1 MWLIY
6 ILYMCESLRELRKII
21 QRLQSIF
28 ILIPM
33 ENKTIAQEKVKIIL
47 GQNTDEAKNSASLK
61 FPNRGSHSEHKA
73 NRS

>member
-1 MWLIY
+1 
-6 ILYMCESLRELRKII
+6 
-21 QRLQSIF
+21 
-28 ILIPM
+28 M

-61 FPNRGSHSEHKA
+61 FPNRGSHSEHKT

>member
-1 MWLIY
+1 
-6 ILYMCESLRELRKII
+6 MCESLRELRKII

-47 GQNTDEAKNSASLK
+47 GQNIDEAKNSASLK
-61 FPNRGSHSEHKA
+61 FPNKRSHSEHKT